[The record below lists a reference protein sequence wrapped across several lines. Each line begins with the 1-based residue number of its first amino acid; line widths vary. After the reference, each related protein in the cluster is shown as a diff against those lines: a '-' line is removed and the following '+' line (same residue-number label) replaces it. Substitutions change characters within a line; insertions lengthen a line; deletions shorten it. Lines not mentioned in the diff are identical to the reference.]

1 MRIAFI
7 HPSFPSSEGTGA
19 THSATQIVSGLS
31 ELDHDIDVYCASE
44 PQQNELSSDI
54 KLYHLD
60 GESQHP
66 HTNTKLNREVEARV
80 HEFRK
85 YDIVHSY
92 LTPLIPSV
100 AKLGKNLDLSTVVT
114 LNAYGGVCAKNDL
127 LYLNEEH
134 CGAKSNAKCLNC
146 IARTG
151 HQNNE
156 EGYLYQTLSQLFSLR
171 SINAGEDRLEY
182 IDGFRA
188 PSGHVRDNYTKF
200 GFEEEKIHVIPHPL
214 NDDFLVDHTSDFSEP
229 INILY
234 VGSLER
240 HKGVDKLVPIIQG
253 LRQREHDVELTVVGT
268 GGLQSK
274 MEEQSVNRNVEDYV
288 DFVGFVSNEQLP
300 SVYAS
305 HDVFIHPGI
314 WEEPLARVYI
324 EALATGTPIVTR
336 EYGSIKTIIGDGG
349 VTTDGSIDS
358 FVQTIAALIKANEL
372 PPISK
377 AASRHIER
385 YERAGVV
392 SQVERMYER
401 VQLRS

>member
-1 MRIAFI
+1 MHIAFI
-7 HPSFPSSEGTGA
+7 HPSFPSAEGTGA

-44 PQQNELSSDI
+44 PQQNRLSSDI
-54 KLYHLD
+54 NLYHLD

-66 HTNTKLNREVEARV
+66 HTNTKLNREVKARTN
-80 HEFRK
+80 EFRK

-92 LTPLIPSV
+92 LPSLIPSV
-100 AKLGKNLDLSTVVT
+100 ANLGKNLDLSTVVT

-134 CGAKSNAKCLNC
+134 CEAKSNAKCLNC

-156 EGYLYQTLSQLFSLR
+156 QGYLYQTVSQLFSLR

-288 DFVGFVSNEQLP
+288 DFAGFVSNEQLP

-336 EYGSIKTIIGDGG
+336 EYGSIETIIGDGG
-349 VTTDGSIDS
+349 VTTDGSIDG
-358 FVQTIAALIKANEL
+358 FVQTIAELINANKLPALSEGGR
-372 PPISK
+372 S
-377 AASRHIER
+377 HVER
-385 YERAGVV
+385 YDRSQIV
-392 SQVERMYER
+392 SQVEDLYGS
-401 VQLRS
+401 VLT